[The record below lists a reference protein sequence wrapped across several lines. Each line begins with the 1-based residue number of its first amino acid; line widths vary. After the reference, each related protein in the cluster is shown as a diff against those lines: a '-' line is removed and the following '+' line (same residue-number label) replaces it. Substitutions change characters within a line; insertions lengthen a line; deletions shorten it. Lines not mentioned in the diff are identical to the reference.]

1 MVLDWLTKIRPG
13 AGRTFVASPAQLPM
27 SEFAVPAV
35 PAAPA
40 IADSSSTRVS
50 AAAAA
55 AAVAFTAPAVG
66 MAAAPSVDLLTRA
79 YGLMHMAA
87 AMAGLFEEQKAVA
100 ARYVHATARG
110 HEAVQLAAAFLLT
123 ETDYAAPYYRD
134 DALLLGL
141 GLRPYELMLQLLAK
155 AEDPF
160 SGGRTYYAHPS
171 LRRAGVPVIP
181 HQSSATGM
189 QAIPATGAAHALAYF
204 ESQGLSVPRNQEVE
218 NADGPLPLVLCS
230 IGDGA
235 MTEGEVAEA
244 LQMAVLHQ
252 LPIVY
257 LVQDNDWGISA
268 TGREMRAMNAYEFAA
283 GFPGLRRMQVDGAD
297 FGSSHTG
304 LAEAFAHVRARR
316 GPVLVHAKCPLLG
329 HHTSGVRREW
339 YRDDLAAHQTQDPL
353 PRLHQ
358 QLLALGV
365 PEAALAA
372 AAAAAQALVRADWA
386 AAQTAPDPDPAT
398 FGDHEFAPPAVTV
411 EAGERAPAGAP
422 KALMVDAALHA
433 VDDIL
438 REFPEA
444 LFYGQDVGGELG
456 GVFRE
461 AALLAKKYGA
471 TRVFNTPIQEAYIVG
486 STAGMAAV
494 GARPIVEIQFAD
506 YIWPALNQLVEEL
519 SKSCYLTMGKFPVP
533 ALIRVPVGA
542 YGGGGPYHS
551 GSIESTL
558 LTIRGIKVVYPSN
571 AADMKG
577 LMRAAF
583 LDPNPVIML
592 EHKGLY
598 WSKVPGTEDAKTVEP
613 AAGYVIPLGQAAM
626 AQAADPA
633 KLRQGD
639 TALVVTYGMGVHW
652 AKAASRDHA
661 GQIEILDLRT
671 LNPLDFDAVTA
682 ATRRHGKVL
691 VLTEEPLMN
700 SFAES
705 LAGRIQRHCFTAL
718 DAPVFT
724 LGAANLPA
732 IALNVELEKQML
744 PSAAKVSVAL
754 AELLAY

>member
-1 MVLDWLTKIRPG
+1 MHT
-13 AGRTFVASPAQLPM
+13 
-27 SEFAVPAV
+27 
-35 PAAPA
+35 AAE
-40 IADSSSTRVS
+40 
-50 AAAAA
+50 
-55 AAVAFTAPAVG
+55 
-66 MAAAPSVDLLTRA
+66 MAAL
-79 YGLMHMAA
+79 Y
-87 AMAGLFEEQKAVA
+87 EEEKAVA

-110 HEAVQLAAAFLLT
+110 HEAIQLAAAFQLT

-134 DALLLGL
+134 DAMLLGM
-141 GLRPYELMLQLLAK
+141 GLRPYEVMLQLLAK
-155 AEDPF
+155 RDDPF
-160 SGGRTYYAHPS
+160 SGGRTYYSHPS
-171 LRRAGVPVIP
+171 LRRAGSPIIP

-189 QAIPATGAAHALAYF
+189 QAIPATGMAHAIKYF
-204 ESQGLSVPRNQEVE
+204 ESQGLTIKGLAGQDKP
-218 NADGPLPLVLCS
+218 ADKPLVLCS

-235 MTEGEVAEA
+235 MTEGEVSEA
-244 LQMAVLHQ
+244 LQMAILHQ

-297 FGSSHTG
+297 FEASYAG

-339 YRDDLAAHQTQDPL
+339 YRSDLATHQEQDPL
-353 PRLHQ
+353 PRFHQ
-358 QLLALGV
+358 RLLALGLA
-365 PEAALAA
+365 ESELAAL
-372 AAAAAQALVRADWA
+372 QAEARATVRADWA
-386 AAQTAPDPDPAT
+386 EALSAPNPDPTT
-398 FGDHEFAPPAVTV
+398 FADHEFASPAVTA
-411 EAGERAPAGAP
+411 EAGERSPAGAD

-461 AALLAKKYGA
+461 AALLAKKYGDA
-471 TRVFNTPIQEAYIVG
+471 RVFNTPIQEAYIVG

-519 SKSCYLTMGKFPVP
+519 SKSCYLTMGKFPIP
-533 ALIRVPVGA
+533 AVVRVPIGA

-583 LDPNPVIML
+583 LDPNPVVML

-598 WSKVPGTEDAKTVEP
+598 WSKVAGTEDAKTVEP
-613 AAGYVIPLGQAAM
+613 AAGYVIPLGQAAI
-626 AQAADPA
+626 AQEADA
-633 KLRQGD
+633 EKLRQGE

-652 AKAASRDHA
+652 AKAASRDFP

-671 LNPLDFDAVTA
+671 LNPLDFDAVMA

-691 VLTEEPLMN
+691 VLTEEPLLN

-705 LAGRIQRHCFTAL
+705 LAGRIQRHCFQSL

-732 IALNVELEKQML
+732 IALNIELEKQML
-744 PSAAKVSVAL
+744 PSAAKVAAAL
-754 AELLAY
+754 AELLGY